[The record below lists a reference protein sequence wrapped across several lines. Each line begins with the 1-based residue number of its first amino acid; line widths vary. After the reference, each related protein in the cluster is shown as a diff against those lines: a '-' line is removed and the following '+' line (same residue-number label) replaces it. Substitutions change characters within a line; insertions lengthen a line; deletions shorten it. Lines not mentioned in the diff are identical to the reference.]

1 MGRLTRC
8 DLDIEDFPTVA
19 TDWDQVVAFA
29 RDQNLNFSPF
39 PSAKRSKESSQEIG
53 NMPAKFLTVDEV
65 QRQRDRAIQIDGE
78 HVEHFYSELGTGF
91 GKSLFLP
98 AYELEK

>member
-1 MGRLTRC
+1 
-8 DLDIEDFPTVA
+8 
-19 TDWDQVVAFA
+19 
-29 RDQNLNFSPF
+29 
-39 PSAKRSKESSQEIG
+39 
-53 NMPAKFLTVDEV
+53 MPAKFLTVDEV

-91 GKSLFLP
+91 GKALFLP